1 MESGAVSAEL
11 EAAWQ
16 VVVDKWDDKAAHD
29 KLLALVAQT
38 DSFAWAAAR
47 YKQRAG
53 DPVADAQLERIR
65 KSAIA
70 TMFAKG
76 ARPRD
81 PGPPYKRTMMI
92 FGVLLVMMVLGLIA
106 VKLIH
111 DIRA

>member
-1 MESGAVSAEL
+1 MSAEL
-11 EAAWQ
+11 ESAWQ

-29 KLLALVAQT
+29 KLLGVAAQSG
-38 DSFAWAAAR
+38 SFAWVAAR

-53 DPVADAQLERIR
+53 DPIADAQLERIR

-70 TMFAKG
+70 TMFATGSK
-76 ARPRD
+76 RPEPD
-81 PGPPYKRTMMI
+81 LPYKRTI
-92 FGVLLVMMVLGLIA
+92 IILGVLLVMLVLGLIA